1 MSIHLYAKVFPP
13 HEPPVHNGVVKAIH
27 GLAMGLVAQGE
38 VIQVLSEDRVRADIQ
53 TAFGY
58 RHRAFA
64 NPNSRPSLQL
74 APELIEYV
82 KTQMTSRDLMILN
95 GGFHL
100 SVYALAKLLKQRG
113 IPYIMAPHL
122 TYDRPMFAKS
132 PYRKYL
138 YWYLCERVVLNQ
150 AKAIQVLNRHQAAS
164 LMARGI
170 HTPVIEVQNGF
181 VEADVLP
188 VAKLP
193 WSIVSDR
200 PPVIGP
206 TAPVRLLFFGRLSRH
221 IKGLDLLLE
230 AFSAL
235 CNQTRQLPIELSL
248 QGADAG
254 DGAQLS
260 QTAWDLGIS
269 DRVHFCPPN
278 YTAPPTEI
286 IAAHDILCLTSRSE
300 GFGLAALEGMLA
312 GRVLLVSACAG
323 IAEHVHASG
332 CGLVVQPTVKSIQ
345 EGLNLLLTCRD
356 RWPEM
361 GRRGQQYALD
371 RLSWRTIA
379 QQALPEYQAIMG
391 RPATRQLIRQ

>member
-1 MSIHLYAKVFPP
+1 
-13 HEPPVHNGVVKAIH
+13 VKAVH

-38 VIQVLSEDRVRADIQ
+38 TIHVLSEDRQRADIQ

-64 NPNSRPSLQL
+64 NPNSRPSLKL

-100 SVYALAKLLKQRG
+100 SVYALARLLKQQG

-122 TYDRPMFAKS
+122 TYDRQMFAKS
-132 PYRKYL
+132 PYQKYL
-138 YWYLCERVVLNQ
+138 YWYLCERFVLKQ

-164 LMARGI
+164 LKTRGI

-188 VAKLP
+188 LP
-193 WSIVSDR
+193 KC
-200 PPVIGP
+200 PIGQVN
-206 TAPVRLLFFGRLSRH
+206 PVRLLFFGRLSTQ

-235 CNQTRQLPIELSL
+235 SNQTDPPPLELSL
-248 QGADAG
+248 QGANTD
-254 DGAQLS
+254 DTAQLRQS
-260 QTAWDLGIS
+260 AWDLGIS
-269 DRVHFCPPN
+269 DRVHFDPPN
-278 YTAPPTEI
+278 YTAPPTQI
-286 IAAHDILCLTSRSE
+286 IAEHDILCLTSRSE

-312 GRVLLVSACAG
+312 GRVLLVSASAG

-361 GRRGQQYALD
+361 GQRGQQYALD
-371 RLSWRTIA
+371 HLPWRTIA

>member
-1 MSIHLYAKVFPP
+1 MPIYLYATVFPP
-13 HEPPVHNGVVKAIH
+13 HEPPVHNGVVKAVH
-27 GLAMGLVAQGE
+27 GLATGLVAQGE
-38 VIQVLSEDRVRADIQ
+38 PIQVLSEDHTSADIQ

-64 NPNSRPSLQL
+64 NPSSRPSLKL
-74 APELIEYV
+74 APALIEYV
-82 KTQMTSRDLMILN
+82 KTQMTSRDLVILN

-100 SVYALAKLLKQRG
+100 NVYALAKLLKQRG

-122 TYDRPMFAKS
+122 TYDRQMFAKS

-138 YWYLCERVVLNQ
+138 YWYLCERFVLKH
-150 AKAIQVLNRHQAAS
+150 AKAIQLLNRRQATS
-164 LMARGI
+164 LRLRGI

-181 VEADVLP
+181 VEAEVLP
-188 VAKLP
+188 LP
-193 WSIVSDR
+193 KR
-200 PPVIGP
+200 TMPIGQ
-206 TAPVRLLFFGRLSRH
+206 TNPVRLLFFGRLSAQ

-235 CNQTRQLPIELSL
+235 SNQPNPPPPLELSL
-248 QGADAG
+248 QGANVG
-254 DGAQLS
+254 DTARLQ
-260 QTAWDLGIS
+260 QTAWDLGVS
-269 DRVHFCPPN
+269 DRVHFHPPN
-278 YTAPPTEI
+278 YTVPPTEI
-286 IAAHDILCLTSRSE
+286 IADHDILCLTSRSE

-312 GRVLLVSACAG
+312 GRVLLVSASAG

-361 GRRGQQYALD
+361 GRHGQQYALD
-371 RLSWRTIA
+371 RLPWRTIA
-379 QQALPEYQAIMG
+379 KQALPEYHAIMG
-391 RPATRQLIRQ
+391 RPATRQLIPR

>member
-13 HEPPVHNGVVKAIH
+13 HEPPVHNGVVKAVH
-27 GLAMGLVAQGE
+27 GLATGLVAQGA
-38 VIQVLSEDRVRADIQ
+38 VIQVLSEDRQRADVQ
-53 TAFGY
+53 TEFGY
-58 RHRAFA
+58 RHRAFT
-64 NPNSRPSLQL
+64 NPNSRPSLKL
-74 APELIEYV
+74 APGLIEYV

-113 IPYIMAPHL
+113 IPYVMAPHL
-122 TYDRPMFAKS
+122 TYDREMFAKS

-138 YWYLCERVVLNQ
+138 YWYLCERFVLNQ
-150 AKAIQVLNRHQAAS
+150 AKAVQVLNRHQAAN

-188 VAKLP
+188 VPKRP
-193 WSIVSDR
+193 W
-200 PPVIGP
+200 PIGP
-206 TAPVRLLFFGRLSRH
+206 DPVRLLFFGRLSRH

-235 CNQTRQLPIELSL
+235 CNQPRPIPIELSL

-254 DGAQLS
+254 DGAQLA
-260 QTAWDLGIS
+260 QTAWDLGLS
-269 DRVHFCPPN
+269 DRVHFCPAN
-278 YTAPPTEI
+278 YTVSPPEI
-286 IAAHDILCLTSRSE
+286 IAEHDILCLTSRSE

-312 GRVLLVSACAG
+312 GRVLLVSASAG

-371 RLSWRTIA
+371 RLPWRTIA

>member
-13 HEPPVHNGVVKAIH
+13 HEPPVHNGVVKAMH
-27 GLAMGLVAQGE
+27 GLATGLVAQGE
-38 VIQVLSEDRVRADIQ
+38 TVQVLSEDRTSADLQ
-53 TAFGY
+53 TEFGY

-64 NPNSRPSLQL
+64 NPNSRPSLKL
-74 APELIEYV
+74 APDLIEYV
-82 KTQMTSRDLMILN
+82 TTQMTSRDLMILN

-113 IPYIMAPHL
+113 IPYVMAPHL
-122 TYDRPMFAKS
+122 TYDRQMFAKS

-138 YWYLCERVVLNQ
+138 YWYLCERFVLKQ
-150 AKAIQVLNRHQAAS
+150 AKAIQLLNRHQAVS
-164 LMARGI
+164 LRSRGI

-188 VAKLP
+188 LP
-193 WSIVSDR
+193 KR
-200 PPVIGP
+200 TMPIGQ
-206 TAPVRLLFFGRLSRH
+206 TNPVRLLFFGRLSAQ

-235 CNQTRQLPIELSL
+235 SNQPNPPPPLELSL
-248 QGADAG
+248 QGANVG
-254 DGAQLS
+254 DTARLQ
-260 QTAWDLGIS
+260 QTAWDLGVS

-278 YTAPPTEI
+278 YTVPPPEI
-286 IAAHDILCLTSRSE
+286 IADHDILCLTSRSE

-371 RLSWRTIA
+371 RLPWRTIA
-379 QQALPEYQAIMG
+379 KQALPEYQALMG
-391 RPATRQLIRQ
+391 RPATRQLISR

>member
-1 MSIHLYAKVFPP
+1 MIIHLYAKRFPP

-27 GLAMGLVAQGE
+27 GLATGLVAQGE
-38 VIQVLSEDRVRADIQ
+38 TVQVLSEDPVRADIQ

-64 NPNSRPSLQL
+64 NPDLRPSLQL
-74 APELIEYV
+74 APKLVEYV
-82 KTQMTSRDLMILN
+82 TTQMTSRDLVILN

-100 SVYALAKLLKQRG
+100 SVYALARRLKRQG
-113 IPYIMAPHL
+113 IPYVMAPHL

-132 PYRKYL
+132 PHRKYL
-138 YWYLCERVVLNQ
+138 YWYLCERFVLKQ
-150 AKAIQVLNRHQAAS
+150 AKAIQVLNRHQAVS
-164 LMARGI
+164 LTARGI

-181 VEADVLP
+181 VEADVLS
-188 VAKLP
+188 LP
-193 WSIVSDR
+193 QR
-200 PPVIGP
+200 PIPIGQ
-206 TAPVRLLFFGRLSRH
+206 THPVRLLFFGRLSAQ
-221 IKGLDLLLE
+221 IKGLDLLLD
-230 AFSAL
+230 AFAAL
-235 CNQTRQLPIELSL
+235 LHQPNSPPPLELSL

-254 DGAQLS
+254 DTARLQR
-260 QTAWDLGIS
+260 TAWDMGIS
-269 DRVHFCPPN
+269 DRVHFYPPN
-278 YTAPPTEI
+278 YIVPPPEI
-286 IAAHDILCLTSRSE
+286 IADYDILCLTSRSE

-312 GRVLLVSACAG
+312 GRVLLVSAAAG

-371 RLSWRTIA
+371 RLPWRKIA

-391 RPATRQLIRQ
+391 QPATRQLIPQ